1 MMKGDA
7 YSLPIAIETAD
18 GRATPTVFDDIEVCL
33 GRNLRKT
40 LAAGEIKYDEER
52 LLFLVPL
59 TQEESFGLS
68 LKTKVVLR
76 CKGKDGTVV
85 GIDLG
90 VLEFAPTL
98 SKEVL

>member
-1 MMKGDA
+1 MMKGDS
-7 YSLPIAIETAD
+7 YSLPIAIDTAD
-18 GRATPTVFDDIEVCL
+18 GRATPAIFDDIEVCL

-40 LAAGEIKYDEER
+40 LSAGEIGYDEDR

-59 TQEESFGLS
+59 TQEETFALS